1 MPKSNTDATAIEKTT
16 TIHAPKVQLPTT
28 PDLIAGIV
36 DQWKETAV
44 EPLPSLMGTEIIG
57 RIVRMNSLVSR
68 KIDEN
73 LATFQLNVGEFDLL
87 AVLLREPT
95 HALTPSEIQSLI
107 LISSGGLSNRMTRL
121 ESRGLI
127 ERLPDPRDRRGVIVS
142 LTPSG
147 KSLIETVA
155 PKHLAI
161 ENASI
166 EMLSFDEQLLLK
178 NLLKKI
184 LLSAEASEE

>member
-16 TIHAPKVQLPTT
+16 TIHAPKVQLPTA

-87 AVLLREPT
+87 AVLLREPA

-121 ESRGLI
+121 ESRGFI

-142 LTPSG
+142 LTQSG

-155 PKHLAI
+155 PTHLAI

>member
-16 TIHAPKVQLPTT
+16 TIHAPKVQLPTA

-121 ESRGLI
+121 ESRGFI

-142 LTPSG
+142 LTQSG

-155 PKHLAI
+155 PTHLAI

>member
-1 MPKSNTDATAIEKTT
+1 
-16 TIHAPKVQLPTT
+16 
-28 PDLIAGIV
+28 
-36 DQWKETAV
+36 
-44 EPLPSLMGTEIIG
+44 
-57 RIVRMNSLVSR
+57 
-68 KIDEN
+68 
-73 LATFQLNVGEFDLL
+73 
-87 AVLLREPT
+87 
-95 HALTPSEIQSLI
+95 
-107 LISSGGLSNRMTRL
+107 MTRL

-155 PKHLAI
+155 PTHLAI

>member
-1 MPKSNTDATAIEKTT
+1 MPKSNTDATAIEKNT

-155 PKHLAI
+155 PTHLAI

>member
-155 PKHLAI
+155 PTHLAI

>member
-87 AVLLREPT
+87 AVLLREQT

-142 LTPSG
+142 LTQSG

-155 PKHLAI
+155 PTHLAI

>member
-1 MPKSNTDATAIEKTT
+1 MPKSNTDATAIEKNT
-16 TIHAPKVQLPTT
+16 TIHAPKVQLPTA

-155 PKHLAI
+155 PTHLAI

>member
-121 ESRGLI
+121 EFRGLI

-155 PKHLAI
+155 PTHLAI

>member
-73 LATFQLNVGEFDLL
+73 LTTFQLNVGEFDLL

-121 ESRGLI
+121 ESRGFI

-142 LTPSG
+142 LTPNG

-155 PKHLAI
+155 PTHLAI